1 MKKAGGER
9 GRDEKAL
16 IALDSMFY
24 IPGKLCNV
32 KLPYKAISI
41 SSFLVYYED
50 NFVLK
55 YCSKRVAMPLS
66 SGSLFKGVKKGYS
79 FAKTMPWLNF
89 KNKNSFIP

>member
-24 IPGKLCNV
+24 IPDKLYNV
-32 KLPYKAISI
+32 ELQYKAISI
-41 SSFLVYYED
+41 STFLVYYED

-55 YCSKRVAMPLS
+55 SCSKRVAMPRA
-66 SGSLFKGVKKGYS
+66 SGSLFKGVKRD
-79 FAKTMPWLNF
+79 
-89 KNKNSFIP
+89 IH